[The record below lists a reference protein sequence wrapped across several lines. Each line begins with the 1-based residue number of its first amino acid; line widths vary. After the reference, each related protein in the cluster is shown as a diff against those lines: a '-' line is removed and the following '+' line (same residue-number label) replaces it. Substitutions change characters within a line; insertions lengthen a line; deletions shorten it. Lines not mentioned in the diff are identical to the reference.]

1 MMMLLMTIIVVV
13 MMMVMITQI
22 GHRRA
27 TCHEDFKGHV
37 DAALWKSFIDNLT
50 DTNKNTCNN
59 SDKSMYQLGEIHAT
73 ILTNPSYNLERSI

>member
-1 MMMLLMTIIVVV
+1 MMILLMVIIVVV

-27 TCHEDFKGHV
+27 ACHEDFKGHV

-50 DTNKNTCNN
+50 IK
-59 SDKSMYQLGEIHAT
+59 IHVT
-73 ILTNPSYNLERSI
+73 ILTNPCINLEKSMQQY